1 MGEQTVKVNSLFKQN
16 ETPTISKYIERCGVI
31 SFEEYQNPASKW
43 IESPYRY
50 FNMDAAVQL
59 LEEAIKATKEQ
70 DKSIYIVCDCD
81 CDGYCATTIAY
92 QFLMKC
98 GVDNKNIIPLLHTGK
113 QHGLSKDI
121 MLQCNQNGY
130 NLDNVCLIWVP
141 DAGTNDY
148 IQSSFLKRIMGIP
161 VLVTDHHEQT
171 ENNNDAVIVN
181 NQIGTDV
188 LNCYLCGAGVTHKVI
203 TAYCNKHDLKFH
215 QEFLDLVA
223 LATIGDVMDMR
234 LFENRLIVKWGINH
248 IKNPLLRAM
257 CTEFISDGD
266 INPTSLA
273 WNVVPKINAVC
284 RSEDSDLKAYLLY
297 GMVDYDNADPT
308 QDELI
313 PLLKQCHA
321 KQGEESK
328 RLYEE
333 ALKQKPIG
341 DKVKIFVLENTPY
354 TGLVAMKLSDHFN
367 CPCMV
372 VHESDE
378 QYIGSLRSPCPMRT
392 QLEKSCLMTI
402 CAGHEASCGVG
413 WWKEDTDELSSYCRH
428 LDLQP
433 AIKQVMYSTD
443 NVLIQPE
450 IFEITELGKEYWG
463 TGIPEPLIHISGIT
477 INGQEIK
484 EIGANKTTI
493 KFLYG
498 DIEFIMFFASKEKK
512 ERMNVG
518 KPINMEME
526 VIGTPTIN
534 RFRDKETKQ
543 IVIKEWEIK

>member
-1 MGEQTVKVNSLFKQN
+1 MGKQTVKVNSLFKQN
-16 ETPTISKYIERCGVI
+16 ETPTIGEYINRCGI
-31 SFEEYQNPASKW
+31 PFEEYQNPASKW
-43 IESPYRY
+43 IESPYQY
-50 FNMDAAVQL
+50 DYM
-59 LEEAIKATKEQ
+59 EEALDVLETGIRTSKESN
-70 DKSIYIVCDCD
+70 KKIVLICDCD

-92 QFLMKC
+92 KFLYAA
-98 GVDNKNIIPLLHTGK
+98 GVRDEDIWVLFHTGK
-113 QHGLSKDI
+113 QHGLSPDI

-130 NLDNVCLIWVP
+130 NFENMCLIWVP
-141 DAGTNDY
+141 DAGTNDLTVCAY
-148 IQSSFLKRIMGIP
+148 LDGVIGIP
-161 VLVTDHHEQT
+161 VLITDHHEA
-171 ENNNDAVIVN
+171 NLDNDHATIVN
-181 NQIGTDV
+181 NQTSHKVQNI
-188 LNCYLCGAGVTHKVI
+188 NLCGAGVTHKLI
-203 TAYCNKHDLKFH
+203 TAYCQKHDMNFH
-215 QEFLDLVA
+215 QSVLDLVA

-234 LFENRLIVKWGINH
+234 SFENRLIIKWGLKHIN
-248 IKNPLLRAM
+248 NPFMRVLCDA
-257 CTEFISDGD
+257 FISDGD

-284 RSEDSDLKAYLLY
+284 RGNDNDLKAY
-297 GMVDYDNADPT
+297 MFTAFIDYNGLIESD
-308 QDELI
+308 DEI
-313 PLLKQCHA
+313 ITLLKQCHA
-321 KQGEESK
+321 KQSEESK

-372 VHESDE
+372 VHENDE
-378 QYIGSLRSPCPMRT
+378 QYVGSLRSPCPMRT
-392 QLEKSCLMTI
+392 KLEKSCLMTI

-518 KPINMEME
+518 KPVNMEME
-526 VIGTPTIN
+526 IIGTPTIN

-543 IVIKEWEIK
+543 VVIKEWEIK